1 MKKLLTTAVAL
12 FVVGGVTAVAA
23 DVTISGNTK
32 FRYHSWSDDAI
43 DAKNSANSNN
53 EMVEDLDLWIGAS
66 ETSESGLSYGFN
78 MRLKHADNGVNRN
91 WIYIGDDWGRIHA
104 GRDHPPFQK
113 MSLGANWRG
122 SVADAQYIGGV
133 GTRKVSADDDASA
146 KIKTDTWLTK
156 VGSSSKLAYYTPDI
170 SGLKIGVSYGDA
182 GGKSGADSTSFAVN
196 YTVDVMNGSAL
207 RLGYGFENT
216 DAADN
221 ADNTTDTKRTEAGI
235 ELTSGDFI
243 GSIVRFSIKD
253 TVNKVYKY
261 DNNTMSN
268 DTLNSDQTGTEVEL
282 GYNISENLFANVVL
296 MDVEEKAGANKDDSY
311 KSTQFGVR
319 YTIAPGLLLGVLH
332 NMYKYKDKSHASPS
346 ASDPNIGDNSGSATS
361 IELRLNF

>member
-23 DVTISGNTK
+23 DVTISGNSK
-32 FRYHSWSDDAI
+32 FRYHSWSDDEKDEKISGAE
-43 DAKNSANSNN
+43 NPSSNN
-53 EMVEDLDLWIGAS
+53 EMGEDLELWIGAS
-66 ETSESGLSYGFN
+66 ETSDSGLSYGFN

-91 WIYIGDDWGRIHA
+91 WIYIADDWGRIHA

-122 SVADAQYIGGV
+122 SVAGGNYIGGA
-133 GTRKVSADDDASA
+133 GTNGKLR
-146 KIKTDTWLTK
+146 TDTWHTA
-156 VGSSSKLAYYTPDI
+156 VGSSTKFAYYTPDI
-170 SGLKIGVSYGDA
+170 SGLKIGVSYGD
-182 GGKSGADSTSFAVN
+182 GGGTYHAKNNPTPADDSTSLGIN
-196 YTVDVMNGSAL
+196 YTVDVMNGSSL

-221 ADNTTDTKRTEAGI
+221 ADNTTDTKRTEFGI

-243 GSIVRFSIKD
+243 GSIVRFTDKD

-296 MDVEEKAGANKDDSY
+296 TDIKEKAGANKDDSY
-311 KSTQFGVR
+311 KSTQLGVR

-332 NMYKYKDKSHASPS
+332 NMYEYEDKNSKKDSN
-346 ASDPNIGDNSGSATS
+346 DGSATRVQ
-361 IELRLNF
+361 LRLNF

>member
-23 DVTISGNTK
+23 DVTISGNSK

-66 ETSESGLSYGFN
+66 ETSDSGLSYGFN

-91 WIYIGDDWGRIHA
+91 WIYIADDWGRIHA

-122 SVADAQYIGGV
+122 SVAGGNYIGGA
-133 GTRKVSADDDASA
+133 GTNKKLR
-146 KIKTDTWLTK
+146 TDTWHTK
-156 VGSSSKLAYYTPDI
+156 AGSSPKFAYYTPDI
-170 SGLKIGVSYGDA
+170 SGLKIGVSYGD
-182 GGKSGADSTSFAVN
+182 GGGTYDADDNPKPADDSTSLGIN
-196 YTVDVMNGSAL
+196 YTVDVMNGSSL

-221 ADNTTDTKRTEAGI
+221 ADNTTDTKRTEFGI

-243 GSIVRFSIKD
+243 GSIVRFTDKD
-253 TVNKVYKY
+253 TINKY
-261 DNNTMSN
+261 DNNTMN
-268 DTLNSDQTGTEVEL
+268 DMKNSDQQGTEVEL

-296 MDVEEKAGANKDDSY
+296 TDIKEKAGENKDDSY
-311 KSTQFGVR
+311 KSTQLGVR

-332 NMYKYKDKSHASPS
+332 NMYEYEDKNSKKDSN
-346 ASDPNIGDNSGSATS
+346 DGSATRV
-361 IELRLNF
+361 ELRLNF

>member
-23 DVTISGNTK
+23 DVTISGNTM

-66 ETSESGLSYGFN
+66 ETSDSGLSYGFN

-91 WIYIGDDWGRIHA
+91 WIYIADDWGRIHA

-122 SVADAQYIGGV
+122 SVAGGNYIGGA
-133 GTRKVSADDDASA
+133 GTNKKLR
-146 KIKTDTWLTK
+146 TDTWHTK
-156 VGSSSKLAYYTPDI
+156 AGSSPKFAYYTPDI

-182 GGKSGADSTSFAVN
+182 GGTKASDSTSFAVN
-196 YTVDVMNGSAL
+196 YTVDVMNGSSL

-221 ADNTTDTKRTEAGI
+221 ANDTTDTKRTEAGI

-243 GSIVRFSIKD
+243 GSIVRFTDKD
-253 TVNKVYKY
+253 TINKY
-261 DNNTMSN
+261 DNNTMN
-268 DTLNSDQTGTEVEL
+268 DMKNSDQQGTEVEL

-296 MDVEEKAGANKDDSY
+296 TDIKEKAGENKDDSY
-311 KSTQFGVR
+311 KSTQLGVR

-332 NMYKYKDKSHASPS
+332 NMYEYEDK
-346 ASDPNIGDNSGSATS
+346 NSKEDSNDGSATRV
-361 IELRLNF
+361 ELRLNF

>member
-23 DVTISGNTK
+23 DVTISGNSR
-32 FRYHSWSDDAI
+32 FRYHSWSDDEKDEKISGAE
-43 DAKNSANSNN
+43 NPSSNN
-53 EMVEDLDLWIGAS
+53 EMGEDLELWIGAS
-66 ETSESGLSYGFN
+66 ETSDSGLSYGFN

-91 WIYIGDDWGRIHA
+91 WIYIADDWGRIHA

-122 SVADAQYIGGV
+122 SVAGGNYIGGA
-133 GTRKVSADDDASA
+133 GTNKKLR
-146 KIKTDTWLTK
+146 TDTWHTK
-156 VGSSSKLAYYTPDI
+156 AGSSPKFAYYTPDI

-182 GGKSGADSTSFAVN
+182 GGTKASDSTSFAVN
-196 YTVDVMNGSAL
+196 YTVDVMNGSSL
-207 RLGYGFENT
+207 RLGYGFENN

-221 ADNTTDTKRTEAGI
+221 ADDTTDTKRTELGI

-243 GSIVRFSIKD
+243 GSIVRFTDKD
-253 TVNKVYKY
+253 TINKY
-261 DNNTMSN
+261 DNNTMN
-268 DTLNSDQTGTEVEL
+268 DMKNSDQQGTEVEL

-296 MDVEEKAGANKDDSY
+296 TDIEEKAGENKDDSY

-332 NMYKYKDKSHASPS
+332 NMYEYEDKNSKKDSN
-346 ASDPNIGDNSGSATS
+346 DGSATRVQ
-361 IELRLNF
+361 LRLNF